1 MMQRQQTHSIERN
14 ERRTGLAAL
23 LTGTFMLA
31 ELIGGYLSGSLAL
44 LADAGHMVT
53 DFASLSLAWLGFRLA
68 RRPADWKRTY
78 GFDRF
83 SVLIAFVNG
92 VALFVVAL
100 WIVVEAVRRLSE
112 PNEILAGL
120 MLGVAAA
127 GLAVNVACFFILR
140 GGDRDNL
147 NMRAAIL
154 HVAGDLLGSI
164 AAIAAA
170 IVIMITGWVPID
182 PLLSILVA
190 LIILRSAWH
199 VVRDSGH
206 MLLEGTPEG
215 LDVRE
220 VRTTLQREVPFVED
234 IHHLHAWSVSAER
247 PMVTLHA
254 KIVEGADIVNT
265 TASIKRVLAARF
277 KISHATVEIE
287 HDNCAD
293 HESCCEPAFS

>member
-1 MMQRQQTHSIERN
+1 MHKGHTHSIPRN
-14 ERRTGLAAL
+14 EKRTALAAL

-31 ELIGGYLSGSLAL
+31 ELVGGYLSGSLAL

-83 SVLIAFVNG
+83 SVVIAFVNG
-92 VALFVVAL
+92 VALFVVAA
-100 WIVVEAVRRLSE
+100 WIVVEAANRLSQ
-112 PNEILAGL
+112 PNEIAAGL
-120 MLGVAAA
+120 MLGVASA
-127 GLAVNVACFFILR
+127 GLTANVACLFILL
-140 GGDRDNL
+140 GGDRNNL
-147 NMRAAIL
+147 NMRAATL

-170 IVIMITGWVPID
+170 IVILFTGWLPID
-182 PLLSILVA
+182 PLLSVLVA
-190 LIILRSAWH
+190 LIILRSAWR

-220 VRTTLQREVPFVED
+220 IRTTLKREVPCVED
-234 IHHLHAWSVSAER
+234 VHHLHAWSVSAER

-254 KIVEGADIVNT
+254 KIEEGADAANA
-265 TASIKRVLAARF
+265 TASIKRVLADRF
-277 KISHATVEIE
+277 KISHVTVEIE
-287 HDNCAD
+287 HGNCAD
-293 HESCCEPAFS
+293 HGPCRESAFS

>member
-1 MMQRQQTHSIERN
+1 MHQGHKHSVPRN
-14 ERRTGLAAL
+14 EKHVALAAL
-23 LTGTFMLA
+23 LTGIFMLA
-31 ELIGGYLSGSLAL
+31 ELVGGLLSGSLAL

-53 DFASLSLAWLGFRLA
+53 DFASLSLAWLGFRIA
-68 RRPADWKRTY
+68 RRPADWRRTY

-83 SVLIAFVNG
+83 SVLIALVNG
-92 VALFVVAL
+92 VALFVVAA
-100 WIVVEAVRRLSE
+100 WIVVEAVHRLSE
-112 PNEILAGL
+112 PNEIAGGL
-120 MLGVAAA
+120 MLIVAGA

-140 GGDRDNL
+140 GGDANNL

-154 HVAGDLLGSI
+154 HVAGDLLGSV

-170 IVIMITGWVPID
+170 IVILTIGWLPID
-182 PLLSILVA
+182 PLLSVLVA

-220 VRTTLQREVPFVED
+220 VQTALKQEVPFIED

-254 KIVEGADIVNT
+254 KVEKGADAV
-265 TASIKRVLAARF
+265 TATAAIKRVFAQRY
-277 KISHATVEIE
+277 KISHVTVEIE
-287 HDNCAD
+287 YGNCAD
-293 HESCCEPAFS
+293 HESCRKPAFS

>member
-1 MMQRQQTHSIERN
+1 MQKHHTHSIQRN
-14 ERRTGLAAL
+14 EWRTGLAAL

-53 DFASLSLAWLGFRLA
+53 DFASLSLAWLSFRLA

-100 WIVVEAVRRLSE
+100 WIVVEAVHRLSE
-112 PNEILAGL
+112 PNEILAEL

-127 GLAVNVACFFILR
+127 GLAVNIACFFILR
-140 GGDRDNL
+140 GGDRGNL

-154 HVAGDLLGSI
+154 HVAGDLLGSV

-182 PLLSILVA
+182 PLLSVLVA

-220 VRTTLQREVPFVED
+220 VRKTLQREVPFVED

-247 PMVTLHA
+247 PMITLHA
-254 KIVEGADIVNT
+254 KITEGADVVTT
-265 TASIKRVLAARF
+265 TASIKRVLAIRF

-293 HESCCEPAFS
+293 HETCREPAFS

>member
-1 MMQRQQTHSIERN
+1 MMHNHHAPPVQRN
-14 ERRTGLAAL
+14 EKRAGLAAL
-23 LTGTFMLA
+23 LTGSFMVA

-100 WIVVEAVRRLSE
+100 WIVVEAVHRLSQ
-112 PNEILAGL
+112 PNEVLAGL
-120 MLGVAAA
+120 MLGVALA
-127 GLAVNVACFFILR
+127 GLAVNIACFFILR
-140 GGDRDNL
+140 GGDQDNL

-154 HVAGDLLGSI
+154 HVTGDLLGSV

-170 IVIMITGWVPID
+170 IVIMTTGWVPID
-182 PLLSILVA
+182 PLLSVLVA
-190 LIILRSAWH
+190 LIILRSAWQI
-199 VVRDSGH
+199 VRDSGH

-220 VRTTLQREVPFVED
+220 VRETLQREVPFVED
-234 IHHLHAWSVSAER
+234 IHHVHAGSVSAER

-254 KIVEGADIVNT
+254 KIVEGADVMST
-265 TASIKRVLAARF
+265 TASIKRVLAVRF
-277 KISHATVEIE
+277 EISHATVEIE

-293 HESCCEPAFS
+293 HEACRETVFS

>member
-1 MMQRQQTHSIERN
+1 MQKHHTPSIQRN
-14 ERRTGLAAL
+14 EKRAGLAAL
-23 LTGTFMLA
+23 LTGTFMIV

-154 HVAGDLLGSI
+154 HVAGDMLGSI

-170 IVIMITGWVPID
+170 IVIMTTGWVPID
-182 PLLSILVA
+182 PLLSVLVA

-206 MLLEGTPEG
+206 MLLEGTPDG

-220 VRTTLQREVPFVED
+220 VQTILKRDVPFVED

-254 KIVEGADIVNT
+254 KIEEGADIVST
-265 TASIKRVLAARF
+265 TASIKRVLALRF
-277 KISHATVEIE
+277 RISHATVEIE
-287 HDNCAD
+287 HGNCAD
-293 HESCCEPAFS
+293 HEPCSESAFS

>member
-1 MMQRQQTHSIERN
+1 MMHKGHPHSIPRN
-14 ERRTGLAAL
+14 EKRTALAAL
-23 LTGTFMLA
+23 LTGIFMLA

-44 LADAGHMVT
+44 LADAGHMLA
-53 DFASLSLAWLGFRLA
+53 DFGSLSLAWLGFRLA

-92 VALFVVAL
+92 VALFVVAV
-100 WIVVEAVRRLSE
+100 WIVVEAARRLSE
-112 PNEILAGL
+112 PNEIAAGL
-120 MLGVAAA
+120 MLGVGAA
-127 GLAVNVACFFILR
+127 GLAANLTCFFILR

-154 HVAGDLLGSI
+154 HVAGDLLASI
-164 AAIAAA
+164 AAIGAA
-170 IVIMITGWVPID
+170 IVILMTGWVPID
-182 PLLSILVA
+182 PLLSVLVA
-190 LIILRSAWH
+190 LIILRSAWY

-220 VRTTLQREVPFVED
+220 VRKTLRREVPFVED

-254 KIVEGADIVNT
+254 KIEKGADAANATV
-265 TASIKRVLAARF
+265 SIKRVLARRF
-277 KISHATVEIE
+277 KISHVTVEIE
-287 HDNCAD
+287 HGNCAD
-293 HESCCEPAFS
+293 RESCREPAFS

>member
-1 MMQRQQTHSIERN
+1 MHNHHAPPVQRN
-14 ERRTGLAAL
+14 EKRAGLAAL
-23 LTGTFMLA
+23 LTGTFMVA

-53 DFASLSLAWLGFRLA
+53 DFASLSLAWLGFRLS

-100 WIVVEAVRRLSE
+100 WIVVEAVHRLSE

-120 MLGVAAA
+120 MLGIAIG
-127 GLAVNVACFFILR
+127 GLAVNVACYFILR

-154 HVAGDLLGSI
+154 HVAGDMLGSI

-170 IVIMITGWVPID
+170 IIIMTTGWVPVD
-182 PLLSILVA
+182 PILSVLVA
-190 LIILRSAWH
+190 LIILRSAWY

-220 VRTTLQREVPFVED
+220 VRNTLQREVPFVED

-254 KIVEGADIVNT
+254 RIEEGADVVST
-265 TASIKRVLAARF
+265 TASIKQVLAVRF
-277 KISHATVEIE
+277 QISHATVEIE

-293 HESCCEPAFS
+293 HEPCEPAFS